1 MSNLHLQQTNH
12 RVLSGGC
19 NEPMNGTRD
28 AAAAWGTRMDKNVEL
43 SWGSS
48 LV

>member
-1 MSNLHLQQTNH
+1 MSNLHQKQTKC

-19 NEPMNGTRD
+19 NEPTNGTRD

-43 SWGSS
+43 RWGSR